1 MKNIF
6 IAVGGSGAKV
16 AEAMVRMLAVGFPTK
31 FDQNGMPTSAGD
43 DLQIWRLDP
52 DRSSGAAQA
61 LQKAVDEYA
70 FLLDSLGKGDAKSA
84 WAMDIERVDKDKGKG
99 QAVVRHLDPLALQ
112 EENRRDNPTLRKIL
126 HSQGRALNGQMAK
139 DASPFLSLFYDSK
152 ELDVEIDRGFY
163 QKPFIGAPVMA
174 IFAETLKDANS
185 AGGRQCQLSLL
196 EAHSVRFF
204 LCGSLHGGTGACGVP
219 VMSKF
224 IGDHIKAKQ
233 SQLDW
238 KLGGCLLA
246 PYCLPPEPPFEQLQD
261 AQRIAKEKDE
271 YEFKAMV
278 EDYLRHYGNV
288 APFNS
293 AHTIEDKR
301 KLVQQILLGFYA
313 QRTDMVERARNS
325 LVYYKDY
332 IASYFNALYL
342 IGKPIPDPLT
352 VWSNGG
358 ATQHNPINSAE
369 VTAALAA
376 LNFFSGVHD
385 REHQPQTYVI
395 GSSTRTLGD
404 EMFLR
409 DLPEYSLSYDK
420 GFVKI
425 APEKVFLA
433 TAAMRHLVTH
443 QIPWA
448 VDAKNWQPELKRL
461 KEYYAAY
468 PDNEDEDR
476 MLYPR
481 ALKVITDSIG
491 ELLSPMKTLG
501 WNGQDYG
508 QLSLLLS
515 DGRNEIEAVTEMIQ
529 TGLLSREAKGSLV
542 LGNSEIRVSK
552 KEFPE
557 WCPPGKEFTRADYL
571 RYVWW
576 HLIHKAA
583 ANAAKA

>member
-16 AEAMVRMLAVGFPTK
+16 AEALVRMLAVGFPTK
-31 FDQNGMPTSAGD
+31 FDQNNMPTSAGD

-52 DRSSGAAQA
+52 DRSSGAAQS

-70 FLLDSLGKGDAKSA
+70 FLLDSLSKGDAKSN
-84 WAMDIERVDKDKGKG
+84 WGMDIERDAKR
-99 QAVVRHLDPLALQ
+99 QAVVRHLDPLASH
-112 EENRRDNPTLRKIL
+112 EENQRVKTLRGIL
-126 HSQGRALNGQMAK
+126 HSQGRALNGQVAK

-185 AGGRQCQLSLL
+185 AGGRQCQLSYL
-196 EAHSVRFF
+196 ETQSVRFF

-224 IGDHIKAKQ
+224 IGDHKKAKQ

-238 KLGGCLLA
+238 HLGGCLLA
-246 PYCLPPEPPFEQLQD
+246 PYCLPPEPPFEQLQE
-261 AQRIAKEKDE
+261 AQRIAKEQDEHGFRNMVDE
-271 YEFKAMV
+271 Y
-278 EDYLRHYGNV
+278 LRRYGNV

-293 AHTIEDKR
+293 LANIQEKR
-301 KLVQQILLGFYA
+301 ELVRQILLGFYA

-342 IGKPIPDPLT
+342 IGKPTPDPLAE
-352 VWSNGG
+352 WSNGG
-358 ATQHNPINSAE
+358 VTQHNPINSAE
-369 VTAALAA
+369 VSAALAA
-376 LNFFSGVHD
+376 LNFFSGAHD
-385 REHQPQTYVI
+385 REHKPQTYVI

-409 DLPEYSLSYDK
+409 DLPEYSLPFNN
-420 GFVKI
+420 GLVKVD
-425 APEKVFLA
+425 PEKVFLA
-433 TAAMRHLVTH
+433 TATLRHLVTH
-443 QIPWA
+443 HIPWA
-448 VDAKNWQPELKRL
+448 VDAQKWPPELKRL

-468 PDNEDEDR
+468 PDNEDEDKT
-476 MLYPR
+476 LYPR
-481 ALKVITDSIG
+481 ALRIITDSIS

-501 WNGQDYG
+501 WNGQDYA

-515 DGRNEIEAVTEMIQ
+515 DGRNEVEAVTEKIQ
-529 TGLLSREAKGSLV
+529 APMMSKEAKGSLV
-542 LGNSEIRVSK
+542 LGNSDLRVSK

-576 HLIHKAA
+576 HLIHKAT